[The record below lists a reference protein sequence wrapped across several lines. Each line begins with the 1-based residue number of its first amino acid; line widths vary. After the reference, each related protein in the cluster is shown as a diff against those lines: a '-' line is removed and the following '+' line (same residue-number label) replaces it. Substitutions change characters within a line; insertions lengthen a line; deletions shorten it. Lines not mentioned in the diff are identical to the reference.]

1 MLHQTKILADP
12 NGFWAEH
19 CNSTKDVVFVVQ
31 DCNSM
36 YAVKACFEL
45 LKLANRFSSETK
57 YRIEVVR
64 SVESAFSLRS
74 NLSKRTVILFGG
86 LRKLWPLSE
95 IDTRLL
101 RTHLPCADRIGLVGG
116 AVLFAAQVPF
126 FRNYGFCIHT
136 KFSEA
141 ADEEAIQ
148 VIAEDVPAYR
158 DGKVHSATGELAA
171 LHMIGSMVA
180 DDCGEFLA
188 QQILSHIGL
197 TFSSSANR
205 SEAENH
211 YLRLAKGNSTLCRA
225 IAMMK
230 QNVEEPLYIESLSQA
245 LEASPRQVQRKFQLF
260 FGETPTSVYLNI
272 RLERAYHL
280 LKFTDLPIDEVS
292 IATGF
297 TSRSSF
303 NLRFRRRYDTTPI
316 RCRASRYQ

>member
-1 MLHQTKILADP
+1 MLHQTEIIADP
-12 NGFWAEH
+12 NDFWGEH
-19 CNSTKDVVFVVQ
+19 SGSAKDVVFVVQ

-36 YAVKACFEL
+36 YAVAACLEL
-45 LKLANRFSSETK
+45 LKLTNRFASEKK

-74 NLSKRTVILFGG
+74 NLSTRTVILFGG
-86 LRKLWPLSE
+86 LSKPWLPSE
-95 IDTRLL
+95 IGTRLL
-101 RTHLPCADRIGLVGG
+101 RTHLPCTDRIGLVGG
-116 AVLFAAQVPF
+116 AVLLAAQVPF
-126 FRNYGFCIHT
+126 LRNYSFCIHT
-136 KFSEA
+136 KFFEA

-148 VIAEDVPAYR
+148 IAPEDVPAFR
-158 DGKVHSATGELAA
+158 HGKVHSATGELAA

-188 QQILSHIGL
+188 QQVLSHIGL

-230 QNVEEPLYIESLSQA
+230 QNVEDPLCLDGLSKS
-245 LEASPRQVQRKFQLF
+245 LEASPRQVQRKFQRF

-280 LKFTDLPIDEVS
+280 LKFTDLSIDEVS

-303 NLRFRRRYDTTPI
+303 NLRFRRRYETTPI